1 MATIEEDNVSL
12 QESDQYSENDYEGS
26 QADEYMPSDVHQ
38 YAQQNQDTIS
48 EELEDNELTDERNMT
63 VPLSVDVAQ
72 QQRDMFFSCCDW
84 EDARDA
90 EKHCVV
96 QQVVADET

>member
-1 MATIEEDNVSL
+1 
-12 QESDQYSENDYEGS
+12 
-26 QADEYMPSDVHQ
+26 MPSDVHQ

-72 QQRDMFFSCCDW
+72 Q
-84 EDARDA
+84 
-90 EKHCVV
+90 
-96 QQVVADET
+96 